1 MSIRR
6 LQPCEGY

>member
-6 LQPCEGY
+6 LATRC